1 MFASTLSRMVLDI
14 VHGKQLMKEY
24 KIMPNFVLGQTLGRN
39 EAEMRADEMSQQGT
53 SKRLLR
59 TGRPVL

>member
-1 MFASTLSRMVLDI
+1 MVLDI

-24 KIMPNFVLGQTLGRN
+24 KIMPNFVLDQTLGRN